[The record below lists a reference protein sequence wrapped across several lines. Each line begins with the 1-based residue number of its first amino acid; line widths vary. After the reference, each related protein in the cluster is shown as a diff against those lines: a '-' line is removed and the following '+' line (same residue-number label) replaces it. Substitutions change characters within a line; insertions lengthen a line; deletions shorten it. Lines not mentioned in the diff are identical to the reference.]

1 MIGFSFLIRTG
12 KEGLLIKEECI
23 MAHTFKELKHMNVA
37 QLREIADSL
46 EGHPIQG
53 FTQMNK
59 DHLLNAIC
67 ETLNIDMFVHHHVE
81 GIDKT
86 RIKQEIRKFKKQRDE
101 LLLAKNRKE
110 LPMVRKNIK
119 RLKKELRRHMV

>member
-1 MIGFSFLIRTG
+1 
-12 KEGLLIKEECI
+12 